1 MTVSTDSLRLALV
14 REATA
19 GVTPA
24 PAGFQLL
31 RATNESLGY
40 QPQTQ
45 LSNELN
51 PARQVTDVI
60 VTGGQSGGDI
70 AYELSSNPGLEMLL
84 ESCLARAWDADVL
97 TVGATLYTHSIE
109 KRWTLDE
116 ANADVAL
123 RYEHHRITRAIIDS
137 MTLTFPTQGPT
148 TGAAT
153 ILGGAYT
160 RANGE
165 LASATYAS
173 AGQLPVIVGA
183 NISPIEFTVGGTS
196 FLGWCVSTMTVT
208 FRNNGRAIAC
218 LGQEGASEVMLGR
231 FEAEVTADIY
241 FQSEARAVMDAF
253 LNRTEIAFSFDALD
267 DLGNGYRFTFTRV
280 RISQA
285 AQPTPGTN
293 QDVIL
298 SVTMQALLDVV
309 GVAPDERE
317 TCVTIERI
325 HVTTPWP
332 GA

>member
-1 MTVSTDSLRLALV
+1 MTVSADSLRLAIV
-14 REATA
+14 RETTP
-19 GVTPA
+19 GVMPA
-24 PAGFQLL
+24 PPAFQLL
-31 RATNESLGY
+31 RATNESLAY

-70 AYELSSNPGLEMLL
+70 AFEISSNPGLEMLL
-84 ESCLARAWDADVL
+84 ESCLARPWAGDVL
-97 TVGATLYTHSIE
+97 TVGAQLYTHSIE

-123 RYEHHRITRAIIDS
+123 RHEYQRVVRAIVDS
-137 MTLTFPTQGPT
+137 MSLTFPTAGPT

-153 ILGGAYT
+153 ILGGAYS
-160 RANGE
+160 RSN
-165 LASATYAS
+165 ASLTDATYAT
-173 AGQLPVIVGA
+173 AGKLPVIVGA
-183 NISPIEFTVGGTS
+183 DISPITFNVDGST

-218 LGQEGASEVMLGR
+218 LGQEGASETVLGR

-253 LNRTEIAFSFDALD
+253 INRTEIEFSFEARDA
-267 DLGNGYRFTFTRV
+267 LGNGYRFSFSRV

-298 SVTMQALLDVV
+298 SVTMQALVDVV
-309 GVAPDERE
+309 GGND
-317 TCVTIERI
+317 TCVTIERY
-325 HVTTPWP
+325 HASAPWP